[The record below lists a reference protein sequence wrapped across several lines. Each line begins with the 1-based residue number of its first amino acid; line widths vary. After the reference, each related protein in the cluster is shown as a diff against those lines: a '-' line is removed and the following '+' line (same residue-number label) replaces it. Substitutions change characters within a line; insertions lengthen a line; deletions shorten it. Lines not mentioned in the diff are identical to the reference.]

1 MARALLQYLPR
12 AWGQIP
18 FLPITPPDSTK
29 EWESLQLVQVW
40 MCKHPMV
47 RETRCWAHPPLL
59 GSSSCLLRTCSWHRG
74 GQPHSGL
81 MTELNTLFHP
91 STLALLLLKTAHLPF
106 TEQER
111 LLVLSK
117 CLSSRLEKIIL
128 KGRGHWCR
136 QPILYIIPAGGKARS
151 SHIAPHPGTGDRYF
165 KIKTMAG
172 ARRSRVL
179 PGLKKRL
186 HISHSWDQEDLPNYT
201 CAQWFLRYQRREA
214 APDHNTFCQ
223 LPKDPCARIYHGWK
237 MNAHTW
243 EGPESDQIWIQTK
256 RNDWPEE
263 TQSCPHINNLNYPK
277 MHDSFPEPVCI
288 STCTFSS

>member
-1 MARALLQYLPR
+1 
-12 AWGQIP
+12 
-18 FLPITPPDSTK
+18 
-29 EWESLQLVQVW
+29 

-59 GSSSCLLRTCSWHRG
+59 GSSLCLLRTCSWHRG

-186 HISHSWDQEDLPNYT
+186 HISHS
-201 CAQWFLRYQRREA
+201 
-214 APDHNTFCQ
+214 
-223 LPKDPCARIYHGWK
+223 
-237 MNAHTW
+237 
-243 EGPESDQIWIQTK
+243 
-256 RNDWPEE
+256 
-263 TQSCPHINNLNYPK
+263 
-277 MHDSFPEPVCI
+277 
-288 STCTFSS
+288 